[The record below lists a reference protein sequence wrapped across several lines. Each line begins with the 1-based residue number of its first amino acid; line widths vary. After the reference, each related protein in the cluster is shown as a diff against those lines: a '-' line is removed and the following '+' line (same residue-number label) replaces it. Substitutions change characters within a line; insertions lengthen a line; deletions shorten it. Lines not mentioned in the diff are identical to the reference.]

1 MVAALNTL
9 LAWSID
15 PVKWAREC
23 CAWEPDPWQGEALRA
38 RGDLD
43 LLCSRQSGKSTTTAA
58 LCAHTALSRPGRTVI
73 IVSPGQRQS
82 AETFAKAVTFIR
94 ASLEAFDLRLLEDN
108 KLSLALS
115 NGSRIISL
123 PASEETIRSYSA
135 HLLVLDEAARISD
148 DVWAAVRP
156 MTAATGG
163 RTVLLSTPR
172 GGEGFFARVWHD
184 DDPAWHRILVTAED
198 CPRIPAAFLDRER
211 RLLGQARFD
220 EEYMCSF
227 LARSD
232 AAFGLHAIE
241 DAFGPA
247 PGARPWFDDDDETH
261 EEVIHRGQAI
271 QFAV

>member
-1 MVAALNTL
+1 MAAPLHTL

-23 CAWEPDPWQGEALRA
+23 CDWQPDPWQGDALRA

-184 DDPAWHRILVTAED
+184 NDPAWHRILVTADD
-198 CPRIPAAFLDRER
+198 CPRIPKAFLERER
-211 RLLGQARFD
+211 RLLGEARYG
-220 EEYMCSF
+220 EEYLCDF
-227 LARSD
+227 RSRSN
-232 AAFGLHAIE
+232 AAFSLAAID
-241 DAFGPA
+241 DAFGAELGIGA
-247 PGARPWFDDDDETH
+247 PWLDEDDGY
-261 EEVIHRGQAI
+261 EEVIHRGPAI
-271 QFAV
+271 QQAV